1 MENKDRKNYVL
12 KGNVCYTPTRDKFC
26 IVENGYVVCKEGRC
40 AGVYETLP
48 QEYES
53 LPCMDYGDRLIFPG
67 LVDLHV
73 HAPQYAFRGIG
84 IVKKSVVV

>member
-1 MENKDRKNYVL
+1 MENQERKNYIL

-48 QEYES
+48 QEYEGF
-53 LPCMDYGDRLIFPG
+53 PCIDYEDNFAR
-67 LVDLHV
+67 
-73 HAPQYAFRGIG
+73 IG
-84 IVKKSVVV
+84 GPACACATVCVSRDWDGFGTY

>member
-67 LVDLHV
+67 FACTCATICVSWNRDGFGTH
-73 HAPQYAFRGIG
+73 
-84 IVKKSVVV
+84 